1 MLYLDHAAATP
12 LRAEARGA
20 MEPYL
25 DADFGNPSGIHGVSR
40 RAKDAVEAAREQ
52 VADLLGAEHPLDVVF
67 TGGGTESVNLGVWG
81 PLLAAGPGHRLV
93 TSAIEHEAVL
103 AGIGPMRRLG
113 FEATV
118 VGVDWPGVVEPSEVA
133 TGVDSRTVVV
143 SVMAA
148 NNETGVVQP
157 VAKIAEAVRSVRENV
172 LLHTDAVQAVVGVQA
187 DLASLGVDMLSLSGH
202 KIGGPKGVGV
212 LIAPRRVTLGPII
225 HGGGQELGRRS
236 GTHHVAGIVGLA
248 AALAAAVADAAEF
261 RRRIGAE
268 RDRFEH
274 ALSGRVP
281 DAEVTG
287 VGAERL
293 IQHSH
298 VRFPGVP
305 AETLLIR
312 LDASGVAAS
321 SGSACQSG
329 ATKPSHVLTALGMSE
344 PAARQCVRF
353 TFGHTTADGDGG
365 RAAAVVAEAVEA
377 LR

>member
-12 LRAEARGA
+12 LRAEARDA

-25 DADFGNPSGIHGVSR
+25 GADFGNPSGIHGVSR

-52 VADLLGAEHPLDVVF
+52 VASLLGAEHPLDVVF

-81 PLLAAGPGHRLV
+81 PLFAAGPGHGLV

-113 FEATV
+113 FEATI
-118 VGVDWPGVVEPSEVA
+118 VGVDWPGVVDPAAVA
-133 TGVDSRTVVV
+133 EAVDGRTVVV

-157 VAKIAEAVRSVRENV
+157 VAKIAEAVRSVRESV
-172 LLHTDAVQAVVGVQA
+172 LLHTDAVQAVVGAQA
-187 DLASLGVDMLSLSGH
+187 DPPSLGVDLLSLSGH

-212 LIAPRRVTLGPII
+212 LVAPRRVSLDPVI

-248 AALAAAVADAAEF
+248 AALAASIPAATEF
-261 RRRIGAE
+261 RRRVGGE
-268 RDRFEH
+268 RDRFERT
-274 ALSGRVP
+274 LSGLVP

-293 IQHSH
+293 VQHSH

-312 LDASGVAAS
+312 LDAAGVAAS

-329 ATKPSHVLTALGMSE
+329 ATKPSHVLTAIGMSE
-344 PAARQCVRF
+344 DAARQCVRF
-353 TFGHTTADGDGG
+353 TFGHTTTRGDGERG
-365 RAAAVVAEAVEA
+365 AALVADVVEA

>member
-1 MLYLDHAAATP
+1 
-12 LRAEARGA
+12 
-20 MEPYL
+20 
-25 DADFGNPSGIHGVSR
+25 
-40 RAKDAVEAAREQ
+40 
-52 VADLLGAEHPLDVVF
+52 
-67 TGGGTESVNLGVWG
+67 
-81 PLLAAGPGHRLV
+81 
-93 TSAIEHEAVL
+93 L

-118 VGVDWPGVVEPSEVA
+118 VGVDWPGVVEPAAVA
-133 TGVDSRTVVV
+133 AAVDRRTVVV

-157 VAKIAEAVRSVRENV
+157 VAKVVEAVRSAHESA
-172 LLHTDAVQAVVGVQA
+172 LLHTDAVQAVVGAQA
-187 DLASLGVDMLSLSGH
+187 DLASLGVDLLSLSGH

-212 LIAPRRVTLGPII
+212 LIAPRRVALESII

-248 AALAAAVADAAEF
+248 AALAAAVADAADF

-274 ALSGRVP
+274 ALSGLVP

-293 IQHSH
+293 VQHSH
-298 VRFPGVP
+298 VRFPGIS

-312 LDASGVAAS
+312 LDALGVAAS

-329 ATKPSHVLTALGMSE
+329 ATEPSHVLIAMGMSE
-344 PAARQCVRF
+344 TAARQCVRF
-353 TFGHTTADGDGG
+353 TFGHTTTDGDGE
-365 RAAAVVAEAVEA
+365 RAAAIVADTVEA

>member
-12 LRAEARGA
+12 LRPEAREA

-25 DADFGNPSGIHGVSR
+25 DANFGNPSGMHGVSR

-81 PLLAAGPGHRLV
+81 RLLATGPGHRLV

-103 AGIGPMRRLG
+103 AGVAPMRRIG
-113 FEATV
+113 FETTV
-118 VGVDWPGVVEPSEVA
+118 VGVDGSGVIDPNEMA
-133 TGVDSRTVVV
+133 AGVDPRTVLV

-148 NNETGVVQP
+148 NNETGLVQP
-157 VAKIAEAVRSVRENV
+157 VAKIAEAVRSVGEGV
-172 LLHTDAVQAVVGVQA
+172 LLHTDAVQAVVGAQA

-202 KIGGPKGVGV
+202 KLGGPKGVGV
-212 LIAPRRVTLGPII
+212 LIAPRRVTLEPMI

-236 GTHHVAGIVGLA
+236 GTHNVAGIVGLA
-248 AALAAAVADAAEF
+248 AALAAAVVRAGEF
-261 RRRIGAE
+261 RRRVVSE

-274 ALSGRVP
+274 ALCLRVA

-293 IQHSH
+293 TQHSH
-298 VRFPGVP
+298 VRFPGVL

-329 ATKPSHVLTALGMSE
+329 ATKPSHVLTAMGMSE
-344 PAARQCVRF
+344 TAARQCVRF
-353 TFGHTTADGDGG
+353 TFGHTTAEGEGE
-365 RAAAVVAEAVEA
+365 RAAGLVAEAVEA